1 MSAYEL
7 PSRKP
12 LSNIG
17 SAFPDGDGG
26 RRCSVARGGRALCNR
41 WVKKRSLKIW
51 LLVAWLLSA
60 CLMGGQ
66 ADGTQATL
74 NGGVFCGYQG
84 WFRAEGDGSAL
95 GWVHYGPGEKFAPG
109 HCAFDLWPDLAEFSP
124 EEKYPAPFRFG
135 DGRLAHLFSS
145 MNPLT
150 VRRHFR
156 WMREYGIDGAFV
168 QRFGTMLTL
177 SAHLP
182 SLNAVLKNCTESANA
197 EGRSLTVMY
206 DLSGLAPEKFDLI
219 ALDWEALVEAGQL
232 KQSCAQQ
239 HEGRPLVALW
249 GLGFRD
255 RSPAFAEWRSLIGR
269 IKATGCAVMVGLPC
283 FWRELKEDAWSET
296 EVHNLI
302 READVVS
309 PWTVGRC
316 NDPESVAKLARE
328 VWQQDMKWCNAEG
341 KAYLPVIFPGFSWHN
356 LSSLQG
362 KAAPLNQI
370 PRLGGR
376 FFWSQAVEAKKAGA
390 RSLYVAMFDEI
401 DEGTAVMKCGGE
413 RPAGASPFVDLSDV
427 PSDHYLWL
435 SKEAGR
441 MLRGESPVRDD
452 LPSR

>member
-1 MSAYEL
+1 VIKIK
-7 PSRKP
+7 SRTWP
-12 LSNIG
+12 LL
-17 SAFPDGDGG
+17 
-26 RRCSVARGGRALCNR
+26 V
-41 WVKKRSLKIW
+41 W
-51 LLVAWLLSA
+51 LLGVY
-60 CLMGGQ
+60 LMGVQ
-66 ADGTQATL
+66 AEGTHATL

-84 WFRAEGDGSAL
+84 WFRAKGDGSAL
-95 GWVHYGPGEKFAPG
+95 GWVHYGPGEKFTPG
-109 HCAFDLWPDLAEFSP
+109 HCAFDLWPDMSEFSP

-135 DGRLAHLFSS
+135 DGRQAYLFSS
-145 MNPLT
+145 VNPLT

-168 QRFGTMLTL
+168 QRFGTTLTL
-177 SAHLP
+177 SAHVP

-206 DLSGLAPEKFDLI
+206 DLSGLTAEKFDLI
-219 ALDWEALVEAGQL
+219 ALDWESLVAAGQL
-232 KQSCAQQ
+232 KQSCVQL
-239 HEGRPLVALW
+239 HEGKPLVALW

-255 RSPAFAEWRSLIGR
+255 RPPAFAEWRSLIGR
-269 IKATGCAVMVGLPC
+269 IKATGCAVMVGVPC

-316 NDPESVAKLARE
+316 NEPESVAKLARE
-328 VWQQDMKWCNAEG
+328 VWQQDIKWCAAEG

-362 KAAPLNQI
+362 KEAPVNQI
-370 PRLGGR
+370 PRMGGR
-376 FFWSQAVEAKKAGA
+376 LFWSQAVEAKRAGS

-413 RPAGASPFVDLSDV
+413 RPSGASPFVDLSDV

-441 MLRGESPVRDD
+441 MLRGDLPVRDA
-452 LPSR
+452 LPVRDSP